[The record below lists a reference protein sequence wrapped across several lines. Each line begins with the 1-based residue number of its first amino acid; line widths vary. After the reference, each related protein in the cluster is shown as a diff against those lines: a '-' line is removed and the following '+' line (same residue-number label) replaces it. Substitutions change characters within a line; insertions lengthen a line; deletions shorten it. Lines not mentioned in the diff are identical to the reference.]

1 MGIKGIRFTI
11 FLLSLKVV
19 TLCIMV
25 TLSIFIVYP
34 YLSSS
39 SQLGEL
45 DATDYI
51 VTSISTALSVFVSI
65 FLSLQYA
72 SRIIP
77 SLTSIASS
85 ARLIAEGKL
94 HSRADKG
101 KYRIRELD
109 LLVDDFNL
117 MASRLEVMSEEMKV
131 WNASIAHEL
140 RTPVTVMKSYIQGIR
155 DGVIDAD
162 EENIAGLL
170 GHTESL
176 GRLIDDVRILSLAD
190 SGQLKIYREYA
201 DLSYE
206 IESLLETL
214 RPQFT
219 MENKTIISDI
229 TSEKLYI
236 DAHRLKQCALA
247 LLHNA
252 LDYSQSGFVKLSC
265 HLNDGVVIL
274 KVEDEGP
281 GISPT
286 QSEKIFEAFHRID
299 SGSKRDTGS
308 SGLGLAVVK
317 SIASAMGGKAEYK
330 VSNLGGSCFSVTFP
344 VE

>member
-1 MGIKGIRFTI
+1 MGIKGIRFTV

-25 TLSIFIVYP
+25 TLSIFIIYP
-34 YLSSS
+34 YFSSN

-45 DATDYI
+45 GATDYI

-65 FLSLQYA
+65 FLSLQFA
-72 SRIIP
+72 SRITP
-77 SLTSIASS
+77 SITSIASA

-94 HSRADKG
+94 HSRADKS
-101 KYRIRELD
+101 KHRIRELD

-117 MASRLEVMSEEMKV
+117 MASRLEAMSEEMKV

-140 RTPVTVMKSYIQGIR
+140 RTPVTVLRSYIQGIR
-155 DGVIDAD
+155 DGVINAD
-162 EENIAGLL
+162 ENNIAGLL

-176 GRLIDDVRILSLAD
+176 GRLIDEVRILSLAD
-190 SGQLKIYREYA
+190 SGQLKIYSEYA

-206 IESLLETL
+206 IENLVETL
-214 RPQFT
+214 RPQFLIK
-219 MENKTIISDI
+219 NKTLISDI
-229 TSEKLYI
+229 GTGKLYI

-247 LLHNA
+247 LLNNS
-252 LDYSQSGFVKLSC
+252 LDYSQPGFVKLSC

-281 GISPT
+281 GISPA
-286 QSEKIFEAFHRID
+286 QSEKIFEAFHRLD
-299 SGSKRDTGS
+299 SGTKRDTGS

-317 SIASAMGGKAEYK
+317 AIASAMGGKAEYK
-330 VSNLGGSCFSVTFP
+330 VSELGGSCFSVTFP